1 MAYGCR
7 IRWSVEQRGP
17 SGEKVGAASTVT
29 TAGPAVT
36 KVALVTGGAKRIGQA
51 IAIHLHQLG
60 FDIALHYCSSTEK
73 ATALAD
79 ELLGLR
85 INSCQLFQADL
96 GDQKQ
101 LCALTAALCERYS
114 SLDLLVNNA
123 SSFMPTPIGDCV
135 TKQFDDL
142 LDANLRGPYFL
153 IQGLLPLM
161 QSRGASIVNLTDVNI
176 DRPLHHYSAYTAAK
190 AGLASLTRSLAV
202 ELAPHIRVNGIAP
215 GVILWPEESGTFDAA
230 MREKAIENAPLK
242 RMGNPQ
248 DIARTV
254 EFLACNAPFI
264 TGQIIAVDGGWSLVG

>member
-1 MAYGCR
+1 M
-7 IRWSVEQRGP
+7 
-17 SGEKVGAASTVT
+17 
-29 TAGPAVT
+29 
-36 KVALVTGGAKRIGQA
+36 
-51 IAIHLHQLG
+51 
-60 FDIALHYCSSTEK
+60 
-73 ATALAD
+73 
-79 ELLGLR
+79 
-85 INSCQLFQADL
+85 
-96 GDQKQ
+96 
-101 LCALTAALCERYS
+101 
-114 SLDLLVNNA
+114 
-123 SSFMPTPIGDCV
+123 